1 MLAKVSLLLAGAE
14 WSKGQVPPL
23 VSSAIFGSFWTL
35 SESTA
40 CLQFLEASGLF
51 SFCFIPTS
59 SQSFGLAFWP
69 F

>member
-14 WSKGQVPPL
+14 WNKGQVLPL
-23 VSSAIFGSFWTL
+23 VRSIFGSFWTL